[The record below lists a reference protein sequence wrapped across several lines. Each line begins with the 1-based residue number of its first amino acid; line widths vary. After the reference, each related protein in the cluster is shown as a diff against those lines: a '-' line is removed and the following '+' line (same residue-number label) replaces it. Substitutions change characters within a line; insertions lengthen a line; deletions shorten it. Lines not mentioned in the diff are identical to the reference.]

1 MWLKKGRESEILAHC
16 YSKTHL
22 CHGDL
27 REMLGISHSDKV
39 EEIRVRRWGRKI
51 GLIIS
56 PDDSSVGG
64 YHNEGGEDQ
73 MWDNAFTIRIK
84 KDMVKMTTDNS
95 DNGRI
100 MVAHF
105 DSERFQLFYSSL

>member
-1 MWLKKGRESEILAHC
+1 
-16 YSKTHL
+16 
-22 CHGDL
+22 
-27 REMLGISHSDKV
+27 MLGISRSDKV
-39 EEIRVRRWGRKI
+39 EEIRVRGWGRKI
-51 GLIIS
+51 RLIIS

-73 MWDNAFTIRIK
+73 MGDNAFTIRIK
-84 KDMVKMTTDNS
+84 KDMVKMTTDNR

-105 DSERFQLFYSSL
+105 DSERVQLFYSSL